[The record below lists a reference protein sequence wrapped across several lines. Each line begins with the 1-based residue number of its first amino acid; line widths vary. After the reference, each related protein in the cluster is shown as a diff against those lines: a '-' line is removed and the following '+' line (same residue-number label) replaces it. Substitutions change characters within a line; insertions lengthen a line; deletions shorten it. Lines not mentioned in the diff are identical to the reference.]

1 MTTIETLATDLAALA
16 ARVTE
21 LEAKLASKPSKA
33 TGPRAKT
40 AEQVVSN
47 PAVCPFNA
55 TSREGKLWTLIGA
68 GKDITRGELVAL
80 IEANPSLTKIRASVY
95 AYDYIVAL
103 AKKASAAQPAPVAP
117 APVVEMPKDETPA
130 QVSETPAPVVD
141 LPAAPAPAKR
151 TRKQAKA

>member
-1 MTTIETLATDLAALA
+1 MTTIETLAADLSALTD
-16 ARVTE
+16 RVTD
-21 LEAKLASKPSKA
+21 LEAKLAAKAPKQA

-47 PAVCPFNA
+47 PAVCPFSA

-117 APVVEMPKDETPA
+117 AAAVEMPKDETLA
-130 QVSETPAPVVD
+130 QVSETPAP
-141 LPAAPAPAKR
+141 KTSR